1 MRDCLCEKLYYDRG
15 GSNGTSAP
23 TCTPCLL
30 GANCSVGGTTVAT
43 LHLERGY
50 WRANANSTR
59 LYRCPDASA
68 ASTGCIGGVG
78 DPCKASLRGA
88 YCRVCVNDSWFYDE
102 GASECRVCDAS
113 TVFAANNMRA
123 AIFLISIACVA
134 LITTKALQY
143 RAPLRLHQIYLA
155 STRSSLTVKLRLLVT
170 FFQIICRV
178 PRVYLLE
185 IPADLRRFIERFDL
199 VLSLNLVTLVPL
211 RCLGLRS
218 FLQELIFTATAPL
231 LFYVVVLALAI
242 LRALARTAAG
252 RSRWRTVAASKE
264 RPGGKKANARDL
276 VSKAILAGAPL
287 CLFVAYLTMPY
298 VSSLAFGAFNCEC
311 FDDVC
316 LMRVDFAVQCNS
328 GGPSSP
334 FTAEYNQILSA
345 AAVVIVCYSFCTP
358 LVFLL
363 LLRRAR
369 VAILSRHST
378 QLSRALAMLHS
389 DYLPNR
395 YYWEV

>member
-1 MRDCLCEKLYYDRG
+1 MIFRPFPADASTTAQAASTSVRDCLCEKLYYDRG
-15 GSNGTSAP
+15 GSNSTSAP

-30 GANCSVGGTTVAT
+30 GANCSVEGTTVAT

-50 WRANANSTR
+50 WRANENSTT

-88 YCRVCVNDSWFYDE
+88 YCRVCVDDSWFYDE
-102 GASECRVCDAS
+102 GASECKVCDAS

-199 VLSLNLVTLVPL
+199 VLNLNLVTLVPL

-218 FLQELIFTATAPL
+218 FLQELIFTAIAPL
-231 LFYVVVLALAI
+231 LFYVIILALAI

-264 RPGGKKANARDL
+264 G
-276 VSKAILAGAPL
+276 
-287 CLFVAYLTMPY
+287 YLGVFPMY
-298 VSSLAFGAFNCEC
+298 QGVF
-311 FDDVC
+311 
-316 LMRVDFAVQCNS
+316 
-328 GGPSSP
+328 SP
-334 FTAEYNQILSA
+334 
-345 AAVVIVCYSFCTP
+345 
-358 LVFLL
+358 
-363 LLRRAR
+363 
-369 VAILSRHST
+369 
-378 QLSRALAMLHS
+378 
-389 DYLPNR
+389 
-395 YYWEV
+395 